1 MIKAGIVEGTGYKA
15 GELIRLLLNH
25 PDVELMWVSASG
37 HAGIPVSHLHRGLT
51 GDTDLR
57 ITDRG
62 DVSSVNVVFLCHP
75 DGNTESWLAENK
87 PGEDVSIIDLSA
99 DFRVNVIS
107 TDGTN
112 MVYGIPEY
120 NRKPLVRGVKRA
132 VCPGELAMALELS
145 LLPLAKHLML
155 NSDIHTTAVIGSSGA
170 GASLNEDVHTM
181 RSDNVS
187 PSALLAHDDIA
198 EVTCLLGELQT
209 SFRSDIHVVGLNGPF
224 TRGLIAV
231 TYLDCG
237 VDIEELKRIYRE
249 YYDDH
254 SFTFLTDVRPDLK
267 DVVNTNK
274 CMLHLQKVGDEL
286 VIVAVIDNLLKGSA
300 GNAVHVMNLIFGL
313 QEQTG
318 LRLKASAL

>member
-25 PDVELMWVSASG
+25 PDVELMWVSA
-37 HAGIPVSHLHRGLT
+37 AGRDGVPVSRLHRGLT
-51 GDTDLR
+51 GDTDLV
-57 ITDRG
+57 ITERG
-62 DVSSVNVVFLCHP
+62 DLDKVNVVFLCHT
-75 DGNTESWLAENK
+75 DGNTASWLAENK
-87 PGEDVSIIDLSA
+87 PGEDVRIIDLSA
-99 DFRVNVIS
+99 DYRVA
-107 TDGTN
+107 DGDGADA
-112 MVYGIPEY
+112 MIYGIAEY
-120 NRKPLVRGVKRA
+120 NRKPLVRGATRA

-145 LLPLAKHLML
+145 LLPLARHLML
-155 NSDIHTTAVIGSSGA
+155 NSDIHTTAVIGSTGA
-170 GASLNEDVHTM
+170 GESLNEDVHTM

-198 EVTCLLGELQT
+198 EVTCLLGKLQT
-209 SFRSDIHVVGLNGPF
+209 SFNSDIHVVGLNGPF

-231 TYLDCG
+231 TYLECTVG
-237 VDIEELKRIYRE
+237 IEELRRIYEE

-254 SFTFLTDVRPDLK
+254 SFTFLSDIRPDLK

-300 GNAVHVMNLIFGL
+300 GNAVHVMNLLFGL

-318 LRLKASAL
+318 LKLKASAL